1 MRCLLLSF
9 DQCLLIDPYDRSLEI
24 HLTQR
29 ITTGYL
35 LPLAII
41 MLECSS
47 LIRFH
52 FPSGIVESKSIP
64 RHWSVLPR
72 VSTMP
77 SREMNFSIFPP
88 LFWSRSVPISPC
100 YLLPTFSIVF
110 LCCLY
115 GLLTVKVKLCSA
127 HDAFSVCILV
137 LLTRCFLPLFCLQ
150 VLVQDLLHPT
160 AASEARKHKLKTLVQ
175 TPRSY
180 FLDVKCPGCLN
191 ITTVFSH
198 AQTAVTCESCATVL
212 CTPTGGKAKL
222 SEGTSFR
229 RK

>member
-1 MRCLLLSF
+1 MVC
-9 DQCLLIDPYDRSLEI
+9 
-24 HLTQR
+24 H
-29 ITTGYL
+29 
-35 LPLAII
+35 
-41 MLECSS
+41 
-47 LIRFH
+47 
-52 FPSGIVESKSIP
+52 
-64 RHWSVLPR
+64 
-72 VSTMP
+72 
-77 SREMNFSIFPP
+77 
-88 LFWSRSVPISPC
+88 
-100 YLLPTFSIVF
+100 IVF
-110 LCCLY
+110 AF
-115 GLLTVKVKLCSA
+115 LL
-127 HDAFSVCILV
+127 
-137 LLTRCFLPLFCLQ
+137 LQ

-175 TPRSY
+175 SPRSY